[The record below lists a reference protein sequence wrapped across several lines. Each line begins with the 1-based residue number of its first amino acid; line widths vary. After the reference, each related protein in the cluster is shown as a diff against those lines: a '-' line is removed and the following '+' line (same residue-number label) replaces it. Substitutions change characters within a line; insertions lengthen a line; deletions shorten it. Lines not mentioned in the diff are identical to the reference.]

1 MVQQI
6 PLPLTVS
13 CFSKIQIGLTFLV
26 PAHLGSPGERAVK
39 WVCVCEVRNFKFGRA
54 YIHWPIISKR
64 SVVAWP
70 ILNFWGL
77 NHISGTTEV
86 TKSARFCTHAGHVKL
101 LALEWQ
107 DTPVPH
113 VVIVRVVWCILEFYI
128 PWNISGMAKT
138 KDFKFCTRV
147 GHVKSSHFVRRLIVM
162 SSSICVIKF
171 RNIVVYSWSHDLL
184 KSRQISV
191 TISKTVQ
198 YRDIVIIED

>member
-1 MVQQI
+1 MT
-6 PLPLTVS
+6 LPVNDLEWLLIKQVTPNHPIFYILHHRS
-13 CFSKIQIGLTFLV
+13 YFRIG
-26 PAHLGSPGERAVK
+26 
-39 WVCVCEVRNFKFGRA
+39 EVINFKFGRA

-77 NHISGTTEV
+77 NHIHISGTTEAK
-86 TKSARFCTHAGHVKL
+86 KSARFCTHAGHLKL

-171 RNIVVYSWSHDLL
+171 RNIVAYSWSRPL
-184 KSRQISV
+184 KITANKCHYLENG
-191 TISKTVQ
+191 TI
-198 YRDIVIIED
+198 